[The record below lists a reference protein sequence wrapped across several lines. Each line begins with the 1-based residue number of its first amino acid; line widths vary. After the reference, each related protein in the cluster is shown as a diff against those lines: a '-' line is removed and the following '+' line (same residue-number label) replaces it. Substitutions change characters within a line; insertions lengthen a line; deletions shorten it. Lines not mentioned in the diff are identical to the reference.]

1 MEAILSPFVKRFS
14 QPIILSFILA
24 WIFWNWEIV
33 VALIWYN
40 QETMNKLPG
49 KKTNYIEYIN
59 SLKDPWKLYWGPII
73 SAFAYPFV
81 VLIANN
87 FNATIRRADTWLFLK
102 ISKGSSVPTSM
113 YLDAQEDIDRQEKRI
128 SRFITEE
135 TSLRSKLASLEE
147 ENLRATTSN
156 QTLGED
162 LNLLQ
167 REFSDRNVTL
177 KQVEEELAKI
187 RSIST
192 KNHTYSLLEYWS
204 GRYKVEIFKGDTF
217 PDSLVYD
224 KDMSVLIKKQKG
236 SGTGYSLVYNDDYKS
251 ESITSEINMFA
262 YNIHTNNIILNTE
275 VIVSPRV
282 PSEILRKAI
291 LDTTIQLNIDDSKD
305 LLFGYF
311 IHENVDYR
319 VDLIKIK

>member
-40 QETMNKLPG
+40 QETMTKLPNG
-49 KKTNYIEYIN
+49 KTNYVDYIN
-59 SLKDPWKLYWGPII
+59 SLKDPWKLYWGPLI
-73 SAFAYPFV
+73 SAFAYPFA

-87 FNATIRRADTWLFLK
+87 FNAAVRRLDSRLFFW
-102 ISKGSSVPTSM
+102 ISRGSSVPTAM
-113 YLDAQEDIDRQEKRI
+113 YLDAQDDIEQQERRI

-135 TSLRSKLASLEE
+135 TTLRARLTALEE

-177 KQVEEELAKI
+177 KQVEEENLKLK
-187 RSIST
+187 SNSN

-204 GRYKVEIFKGDTF
+204 GRYKV
-217 PDSLVYD
+217 
-224 KDMSVLIKKQKG
+224 
-236 SGTGYSLVYNDDYKS
+236 
-251 ESITSEINMFA
+251 
-262 YNIHTNNIILNTE
+262 
-275 VIVSPRV
+275 
-282 PSEILRKAI
+282 
-291 LDTTIQLNIDDSKD
+291 
-305 LLFGYF
+305 
-311 IHENVDYR
+311 
-319 VDLIKIK
+319 